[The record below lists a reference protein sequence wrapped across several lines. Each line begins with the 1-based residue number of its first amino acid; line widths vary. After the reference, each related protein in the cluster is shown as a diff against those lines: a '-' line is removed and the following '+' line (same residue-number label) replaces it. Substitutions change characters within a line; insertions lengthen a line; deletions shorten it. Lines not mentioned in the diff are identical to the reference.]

1 MSREGIHFKR
11 SSLTFPSPFL
21 LLLSFRGAAT
31 ALSIKSIA
39 SKYAILFKLKIPRIA
54 GNAISNSRNKKRK
67 EKKREEKRGNACS
80 RG

>member
-54 GNAISNSRNKKRK
+54 ILNSRNKKRK